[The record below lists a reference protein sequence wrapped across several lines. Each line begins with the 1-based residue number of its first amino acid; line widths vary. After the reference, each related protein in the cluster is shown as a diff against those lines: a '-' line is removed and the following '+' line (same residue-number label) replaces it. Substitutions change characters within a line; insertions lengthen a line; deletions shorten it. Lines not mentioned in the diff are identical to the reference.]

1 MLIASIAQVRRRTAA
16 SSGTYSLSFSLS
28 LSMYIFLYLPT
39 QRTARYAEAKAQ
51 VRRDMHLI
59 CMLRKAQVP
68 FRASYDHAP

>member
-1 MLIASIAQVRRRTAA
+1 M
-16 SSGTYSLSFSLS
+16 
-28 LSMYIFLYLPT
+28 PT